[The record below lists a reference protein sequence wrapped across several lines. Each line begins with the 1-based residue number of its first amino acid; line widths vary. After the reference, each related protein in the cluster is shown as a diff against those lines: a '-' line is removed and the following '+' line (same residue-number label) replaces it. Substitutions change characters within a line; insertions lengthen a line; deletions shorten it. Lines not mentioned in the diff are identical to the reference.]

1 MLGYING
8 TSYPKGRSV
17 MKGQILMRELSTG
30 DVFLFAANTKNL
42 YLVDAKFVKEWKAST
57 QTSSVL
63 AKMVKAGKVRK
74 FTRAMLL
81 QLQRAVKHID
91 FKI

>member
-1 MLGYING
+1 
-8 TSYPKGRSV
+8 

-30 DVFLFAANTKNL
+30 DLFLFAAKTKNL
-42 YLVDAKFVKEWKAST
+42 YLIDSKYVKEWKASK
-57 QTSSVL
+57 QTPAVL
-63 AKMVKAGKVRK
+63 KKMVEADKTRK